1 MYQLSVHII
10 FFKYF
15 GDLQMTYPF
24 LHPEE
29 WLILPEEE
37 RLLTNRTPHGRL
49 GFAVLLKFFQIKGR
63 FPDHKGEVGN
73 DIITNVAK
81 QIEVPVEAWH
91 DLDWEGRTIKRHRA
105 DIREWCGFQEFT
117 LSDFDKFRLWLIE
130 EIIPQGNRVDN
141 VREALSQRCHDLRIE
156 LPASDHTDRLIQSA
170 FQEHETRFC
179 KSLFQSIGL
188 ATLDNLNSLLQVQF
202 SVEDEADWTKWQSL
216 KADPGKA
223 GLESVKDVVARLQT
237 VRGIGLPS
245 DLFKTVPPKLL
256 ERYAKRAAVEEPFE
270 LRRHTSHLRAT
281 LMAAFLHRRGE
292 ELTDHLVDL
301 LVETVHK
308 MGKKAEKRIDDGLSS
323 AFQKASSKMAKL
335 YRIAKASIEAPQ
347 GIVSEVI
354 FPEVP
359 EKWLQ
364 TLIQEVEAGAEY
376 TGKVKTALQRS
387 YRFHYRRMLPELLNN
402 LDFRCTNIEHQPL
415 MQALVL
421 IKSQLELKKPFFP
434 KGIEISMKG
443 IVPASWM
450 SLVVEG
456 RKINRVAYE
465 ICVLKV
471 LREQLR
477 CREIWVVGSRRYR
490 DPEDDLPKNFEE
502 KKADYYKDLGI
513 PMNAKAFTASLR
525 KELTRH
531 LKTLDERLS
540 INPKVRIIPRKGGHK
555 ILISPFEPQT
565 ESENL
570 AKLKQE
576 IFQRWPGTSLLDIL
590 KETDLRVDFTRF
602 IQSGTERSHMDKAAL
617 QRRILLCLFGMGT
630 NTGIKSMESLPEDDY
645 KDLLYIRRRFISNE
659 GLRQAIAQ
667 VVNATLA
674 VRLPKVWGEAT
685 TACAGDS
692 KQFGAWDQNLL
703 TEWHL
708 RYGGRG
714 IMVYWHVEKNA
725 ACIYSQF
732 KRVSSS
738 EAAAMIQGVLRHC
751 TEMEVD
757 RQYVDSHGQ
766 NAVAFAFC
774 RLLGF
779 NLMPR
784 LKGIS
789 RQKPYKAEKTQD
801 FSNLNP
807 VIATKAINWELIE
820 EQLDTM
826 VKHAVALKLGMAD
839 AESLLRRFSRNNI
852 QHPAYKAL
860 TELGKAIKTIFLCQY
875 LDSEEL
881 RREIHAGLNVVE
893 SWNSTNGFIYYGK
906 RGEISTNRK
915 DNQEMGLLCL
925 HLLQASMVYINTLM
939 IQQVLEEPGWLNRM
953 TSRDLAAL
961 SPLII
966 QHINPYGRFEL
977 DMEARLPLAA

>member
-1 MYQLSVHII
+1 MAHPLV
-10 FFKYF
+10 
-15 GDLQMTYPF
+15 
-24 LHPEE
+24 HPEE

-37 RLLTNRTPHGRL
+37 RMLTNRTPHGRL
-49 GFAVLLKFFQIKGR
+49 GFAVLLKFFQVKGR
-63 FPDHKGEVGN
+63 FPNWQGEVGK
-73 DIITNVAK
+73 DILANIAE
-81 QIEVPVEAWH
+81 QIGVPVEAWL
-91 DLDWEGRTIKRHRA
+91 DLNWEGRTIKRHRA
-105 DIREWCGFQEFT
+105 DIREWCGFREVT
-117 LSDFDKFRLWLIE
+117 LSDLEIFRRWLVE
-130 EIIPQGNRVDN
+130 EIIPQGYRADR
-141 VREALSQRCHDLRIE
+141 VREALLKRCRDLRIE
-156 LPASDHTDRLIQSA
+156 LPASDHSNRLIQSA

-179 KSLFQSIGL
+179 E
-188 ATLDNLNSLLQVQF
+188 TLVQNLNSTTLGRLDSLLQLQH
-202 SVEDEADWTKWQSL
+202 SMGDEAEWTAWQTL
-216 KADPGKA
+216 KSDPGKA
-223 GLESVKDVVARLQT
+223 GLESVKEAVARLRT
-237 VRGIGLPS
+237 VREIGMS
-245 DLFKTVPPKLL
+245 DALFKSVSPKLL

-270 LRRHTSHLRAT
+270 LRRHTDHLRVT
-281 LMAAFLHRRGE
+281 LMAAFLHLRSE

-308 MGKKAEKRIDDGLSS
+308 MGKKAESRIDESLSE
-323 AFQKASSKMAKL
+323 ALQKAPSKMAKL

-347 GIVSEVI
+347 GVVAEVI
-354 FPEVP
+354 FPEAP

-364 TLIQEVEAGAEY
+364 ALILEVEGAAGY
-376 TGKVKTALQRS
+376 TGKVKKALQSS

-402 LDFRCTNIEHQPL
+402 LEFRCTNAQYQPL

-421 IKSQLELKKPFFP
+421 VKSQLEIKKPFFP
-434 KGIEISMKG
+434 DSMDIPLKG
-443 IVPASWM
+443 IVPSSWM
-450 SLVVEG
+450 PLVIEDG
-456 RKINRVAYE
+456 KANRVAYE
-465 ICVLKV
+465 ICVLKA

-490 DPEDDLPKNFEE
+490 NPEDDLPQDFEE
-502 KKADYYKDLGI
+502 RKADYYEDLGI
-513 PMNAKAFTASLR
+513 PLDAKAFTASLR
-525 KELTRH
+525 EELTLH
-531 LKTLDERLS
+531 LKNLDER
-540 INPKVRIIPRKGGHK
+540 IIANPKVNIVPIKDGHK
-555 ILISPFEPQT
+555 ISITPFEPQA
-565 ESENL
+565 EPENL
-570 AKLKQE
+570 ATLKRE
-576 IFQRWPGTSLLDIL
+576 ITQRWPGTSLLDIL
-590 KETDLRVDFTRF
+590 KETDLRADFTRF
-602 IQSGTERSHMDKAAL
+602 IQSGTERSHMDKATL
-617 QRRILLCLFGMGT
+617 QRRILLSLFGMGT

-645 KDLLYIRRRFISNE
+645 KELLYIRRRFISNE

-674 VRLPKVWGEAT
+674 VRLPGVWGEAT
-685 TACAGDS
+685 TACAADS

-714 IMVYWHVEKNA
+714 VMVYWHVEKNA
-725 ACIYSQF
+725 TCIYSQF

-766 NAVAFAFC
+766 NAIAFAFC

-779 NLMPR
+779 DLMPR
-784 LKGIS
+784 LKGIN
-789 RQKPYKAEKTQD
+789 RQKLYKAETGQD
-801 FSNLNP
+801 FPNINP
-807 VIATKAINWELIE
+807 VMAAKAINWELIE

-826 VKHAVALKLGMAD
+826 VKHAAALKLGMAD
-839 AESLLRRFSRNNI
+839 AESLLRRFSRSNI

-860 TELGKAIKTIFLCQY
+860 AELGKAIKTIFLCRY

-881 RREIHAGLNVVE
+881 RREIHVGLNVVE

-939 IQQVLEEPGWLNRM
+939 IQQVLEEPGWSERM
-953 TSRDLAAL
+953 TPRDLAAL
-961 SPLII
+961 SPLIT

>member
-1 MYQLSVHII
+1 M
-10 FFKYF
+10 
-15 GDLQMTYPF
+15 
-24 LHPEE
+24 E
-29 WLILPEEE
+29 
-37 RLLTNRTPHGRL
+37 
-49 GFAVLLKFFQIKGR
+49 
-63 FPDHKGEVGN
+63 
-73 DIITNVAK
+73 
-81 QIEVPVEAWH
+81 
-91 DLDWEGRTIKRHRA
+91 
-105 DIREWCGFQEFT
+105 IREWCGYREATVNDQNEF
-117 LSDFDKFRLWLIE
+117 KCWLIAE
-130 EIIPQGNRVDN
+130 MIPQEH
-141 VREALSQRCHDLRIE
+141 REDRLREILLQRSRHLKIE
-156 LPASDHTDRLIQSA
+156 PPATEQINRLIQSA
-170 FQEHETRFC
+170 LSEHDNHFC
-179 KSLFQSIGL
+179 ERIGGLFDAAL
-188 ATLDNLNSLLQVQF
+188 LKRLDSLLQLQP
-202 SVEDEADWTKWQSL
+202 SDDGEWTVWQTL
-216 KADPGKA
+216 KSDPGKA
-223 GLESVKDVVARLQT
+223 GVESVKGAVSRLQI
-237 VRGIGLPS
+237 VKEIGLPNA
-245 DLFKTVPPKLL
+245 LFKEVSPKLL

-270 LRRHTSHLRAT
+270 LRRHTTPLRAT
-281 LMAAFLHRRGE
+281 LMAVFLHRRTE

-308 MGKKAEKRIDDGLSS
+308 MGKKAESRIDDGLSE
-323 AFQKASSKMAKL
+323 ALQKAPSKMAKL
-335 YRIAKASIEAPQ
+335 YRIAKASVEAPQ
-347 GIVSEVI
+347 GIVAEVI

-364 TLIQEVEAGAEY
+364 TLIQEVEGTAGY
-376 TGKVKTALQRS
+376 TGKIKKALQSS

-402 LDFRCTNIEHQPL
+402 LEFRCTNAQYQPL

-421 IKSQLELKKPFFP
+421 VKSQLEIKKPFFP
-434 KGIEISMKG
+434 EGMDIPLKG
-443 IVPASWM
+443 IVPSSWM
-450 SLVVEG
+450 PLVVENE
-456 RKINRVAYE
+456 KVNRVAYE
-465 ICVLKV
+465 ICVLKA

-490 DPEDDLPKNFEE
+490 DPEDDLPQDFEDR
-502 KKADYYKDLGI
+502 KADYYEDLGI
-513 PMNAKAFTASLR
+513 PMDAKAFTASLR
-525 KELTRH
+525 EELTSQ
-531 LKTLDERLS
+531 LQSLDKR
-540 INPKVRIIPRKGGHK
+540 ITANHKVNIVPIKDGHK
-555 ILISPFEPQT
+555 ISITPFEPQA
-565 ESENL
+565 EPENL
-570 AKLKQE
+570 ATLKRE

-602 IQSGTERSHMDKAAL
+602 IQSGTERSHMDKATL
-617 QRRILLCLFGMGT
+617 QRRILLSLFGMGT

-645 KDLLYIRRRFISNE
+645 KELLYIRRRYISNE

-674 VRLPKVWGEAT
+674 IRLPRIWGEGT
-685 TACAGDS
+685 TACAADS

-714 IMVYWHVEKNA
+714 VMVYWHVEKNA

-779 NLMPR
+779 ELMPR
-784 LKGIS
+784 LKGIN
-789 RQKPYKAEKTQD
+789 RQKLYKAETAQD
-801 FSNLNP
+801 FPNINP
-807 VIATKAINWELIE
+807 VMAAKAINWELIE

-826 VKHAVALKLGMAD
+826 VKHAVAMKMGMAD

-860 TELGKAIKTIFLCQY
+860 AELGKAIKTIFLCRY

-881 RREIHAGLNVVE
+881 RREIHEGLNVVE

-915 DNQEMGLLCL
+915 DNQEMGLLSL

-939 IQQVLEEPGWLNRM
+939 IQQVLEEPGWSERM
-953 TSRDLAAL
+953 MPRDLAAL
-961 SPLII
+961 SPLIT
-966 QHINPYGRFEL
+966 QHINPYGRFDL